1 MTFTLL
7 FHNWMTCFDV
17 FAHFGDGMGPR
28 PAAVGSASQL
38 LGNDQLQ
45 DGCSQYGK
53 YMKIYTNHRHSY
65 FDILDYIY
73 YIGKSM
79 NSMKK
84 EPGGFFIEHQLC

>member
-1 MTFTLL
+1 
-7 FHNWMTCFDV
+7 
-17 FAHFGDGMGPR
+17 MGPR

-53 YMKIYTNHRHSY
+53 YMKIYTNHRHSN

-73 YIGKSM
+73 IILVSR
-79 NSMKK
+79 
-84 EPGGFFIEHQLC
+84 

>member
-1 MTFTLL
+1 MF
-7 FHNWMTCFDV
+7 

-53 YMKIYTNHRHSY
+53 YILIIDTQILIYW
-65 FDILDYIY
+65 ILYIY
-73 YIGKSM
+73 ILYW
-79 NSMKK
+79 
-84 EPGGFFIEHQLC
+84 